1 MLHPVI
7 LSGGSGE
14 RLWPASKPSHPKP
27 FLPLV
32 GEETTFGNTFRR
44 ADALPGAAPVTIVA
58 GHRHED
64 VLSAAIDGREALVI
78 LEPEPRN
85 TAAAMAASALVL
97 GGRDPDAVLLFL
109 PADHV
114 MPDATAFAAHIASM
128 ARQAASGWI
137 ALLGLTP
144 SGPSTAYGYIQAEPC
159 PDGPRPVTRFVEKPD
174 VTRAAALIAEGWLW
188 NAGVF
193 AVRADVLID
202 EMRRHAPG
210 VLAAAAEAVKR
221 HRRSGRT
228 ILLDPAFRDAP
239 NVSFDVAVMER
250 TDRAVVEPAS
260 FAWADLGAWD
270 AVLAASDRDPE
281 GNSAAG
287 RVVLEDAANCL
298 VRAAD
303 GMTVA
308 VVGAR
313 NLAVI
318 VDQGAVMVCDLQA
331 GHQVRAAINRVS
343 AGER

>member
-14 RLWPASKPSHPKP
+14 RLWPASTPGLPKP

-32 GEETTFGNTFRR
+32 GSETTFAATLAR
-44 ADALPGAAPVTIVA
+44 AAALPGAGPVTVVA
-58 GHRHED
+58 GRRHAGA
-64 VLSAAIDGREALVI
+64 VRAAVEGQDALVI

-85 TAAAMAASALVL
+85 TAPAMTAAALVL
-97 GGRDPDAVLLFL
+97 ATRAPDPVLLFL

-114 MPDATAFAAHIASM
+114 VPDPAAFAAHVEAM
-128 ARQAASGWI
+128 VQQARRGWI
-137 ALLGLTP
+137 ALMGLRP
-144 SGPSTAYGYIQAEPC
+144 SAPSPAYGYLLADTAAP
-159 PDGPRPVTRFVEKPD
+159 PPRPVARFVEKPD
-174 VTRAAALIAEGWLW
+174 AARAATLIAEGWLW

-193 AVRADVLID
+193 AVRADVLVD
-202 EMRRHAPG
+202 EMRRHAPA
-210 VLAAAAEAVKR
+210 VLAAAAEAVNGQ
-221 HRRSGRT
+221 RRVGRT
-228 ILLDPAFRDAP
+228 ILLDPAFCAAP
-239 NVSFDVAVMER
+239 SVSFDVAVMER
-250 TDRAVVEPAS
+250 TDRAVVEPAA
-260 FAWADLGAWD
+260 FAWSDLGAWD
-270 AVLAASDRDPE
+270 AVLAASERDPQ

-318 VDQGAVMVCDLQA
+318 VDQGAVMVCDLES
-331 GHQVRAAINRVS
+331 GHQVRAAIDRVS